1 MPDIEF
7 SACGELL
14 YKGNCPTC
22 KKPRVVVCAAIRN
35 KKGKV
40 VCGARHYDS
49 VMRQIFIRNP
59 NWFERVI
66 LRKSFVKDKDW
77 YSCEQGFID
86 QFGVYM
92 DRQEVWKVAEQSG
105 QIKYAP
111 EHSKGTLYSEDL
123 Y

>member
-1 MPDIEF
+1 MDEN
-7 SACGELL
+7 S
-14 YKGNCPTC
+14 
-22 KKPRVVVCAAIRN
+22 KPRVVVCAAIRN
-35 KKGKV
+35 KQGKV

-49 VMRQIFIRNP
+49 VMRQIFIRKP

-66 LRKSFVKDKDW
+66 LRKTFVKDKAW

-92 DRQEVWKVAEQSG
+92 DRQEAYQVAMDAG
-105 QIKYAP
+105 QVKYGP